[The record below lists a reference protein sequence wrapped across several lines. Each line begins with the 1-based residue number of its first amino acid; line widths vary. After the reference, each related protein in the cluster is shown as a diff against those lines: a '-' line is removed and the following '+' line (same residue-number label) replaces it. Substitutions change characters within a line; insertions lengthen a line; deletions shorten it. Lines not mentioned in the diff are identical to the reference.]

1 MPIPHRKYAKCLT
14 VIFLIILLSIP
25 GCNYRITDGD
35 SNSTSDTTQDTQTGA
50 IVGNAVLADQTDH
63 AGISVYIPGIPIQ
76 AETNAAGAYLIN
88 DVPEGDYNLSFE
100 KDGYVT
106 ASLNITVTSGE
117 TAIASDVTLSPY
129 QPPDTTYEPIVNPEI
144 SVNIAQPA
152 QGATAT
158 TPLLTAVTVTS
169 LYELKDVKARVKGVE
184 VETNLSFSSNAVCSK
199 WDCGPG
205 WTVSI
210 SLTGLE
216 RGEKLLIVK
225 ATDVFGNITEA
236 TRTFI
241 FDQKPVLSVTD
252 PFDGTVARPEI
263 HISASCIDDDPAGC
277 TSITVKADG
286 TVVAT
291 GKSSIDEDVSL
302 ASFDGRQVTLRVE
315 AKDSANQV
323 ISVERVIYVEASPVL
338 TEVETVSGSI
348 FDVEPN
354 RILFLDKTGADP
366 ILKIRNRV
374 TGEDTL
380 IPVITG
386 KVPQYGFLTPKGA
399 IFTAK
404 DNDYRLFEWIGNEF
418 ATIVFPTNNNLVR
431 GSDSLKVRGNYA
443 IWNLEKVLSLR
454 DLQSGTDTI
463 IYDNTGGW
471 GLADVAANGD
481 VVFGTDCGGFDC
493 NILRYR
499 QGTITRLTNDLG
511 GPTIGYSY
519 SNRAPL
525 TDGINVVYSKKSPPS
540 GGDTY
545 AIAMYGAA
553 GEIILSSARSQGP
566 SPGNDYQLNNGWIA
580 FTKSGS
586 DNTLQ
591 VWVRSPSG
599 QETKLTFWG
608 TSSRIAALS
617 PDGEVTFING
627 NRMYLGGPGLTTIEV
642 GSSLGRSFWQN
653 GQWHVTIGRS
663 LFR

>member
-1 MPIPHRKYAKCLT
+1 MPLPYRKSVKFLTACL
-14 VIFLIILLSIP
+14 FIILFSIS
-25 GCNYRITDGD
+25 GCD
-35 SNSTSDTTQDTQTGA
+35 SETTKDTSDPPQTTQTGA
-50 IVGNAVLADQTDH
+50 IQGNATLADQTNH
-63 AGISVYIPGIPIQ
+63 AGISVNIPGISMQ

-88 DVPEGDYNLSFE
+88 YVPEGTYDLFFE

-106 ASLNITVTSGE
+106 SSLNITVTSGE
-117 TAIASDVTLSPY
+117 TAIAGDVTLSTEQNPN
-129 QPPDTTYEPIVNPEI
+129 TTYDPIVHPNI
-144 SVNIAQPA
+144 SVNIAQPT
-152 QGATAT
+152 QGATVD
-158 TPLLTAVTVTS
+158 TPLLIASTVTS
-169 LYELKDVKARVKGVE
+169 LYELKDVKARLQGVGVE
-184 VETNLSFSSNAVCSK
+184 ANLSFSSNAVCSK
-199 WDCGPG
+199 WGCGPG
-205 WTVSI
+205 WAVSI

-225 ATDVFGNITEA
+225 ATDVLGNITEA
-236 TRTFI
+236 TRSFI
-241 FDQKPVLSVTD
+241 FDQKPVLRVTD
-252 PFDGTVARPEI
+252 PLDGTVARPQL
-263 HISASCIDDDPAGC
+263 HVSASCTDDDPAGC
-277 TSITVKADG
+277 TSITVKAEG
-286 TVVAT
+286 TAVAT
-291 GKSSIDEDVSL
+291 GKSSIDENVSL
-302 ASFDGRQVTLRVE
+302 TSLDGRQVTLRFE

-323 ISVERVIYVEASPVL
+323 TTVDRVIYVEASSLL

-366 ILKIRNRV
+366 VLKIRNRV
-374 TGEDTL
+374 TGEDAL
-380 IPVITG
+380 IPVIPG

-399 IFTAK
+399 IFAAK

-431 GSDSLKVRGNYA
+431 GSDSLKVRGDYA
-443 IWNLEKVLSLR
+443 IWNLEQVLSLR
-454 DLQSGTDTI
+454 DLLSGTDTI
-463 IYDNTGGW
+463 IYDKTEGW

-481 VVFGTDCGGFDC
+481 VVFGSNCAGFDC

-545 AIAMYGAA
+545 AIAMYGTA
-553 GEIILSSARSQGP
+553 GEVILSPASSQGP
-566 SPGNDYQLNNGWIA
+566 GPGSDYQLNNGWIA
-580 FTKSGS
+580 FTKPGTDS
-586 DNTLQ
+586 TLQ

-599 QETKLTFWG
+599 KETKLTFWG

-617 PDGEVTFING
+617 PDGEVTFVNG
-627 NRMYLGGPGLTTIEV
+627 NRLYLSGPGLTMIEI

-653 GQWHVTIGRS
+653 DQWHVTIGRS
-663 LFR
+663 LFRVEQ